1 MFQRGIRLYST
12 NSKPRG
18 YSVKEHVNKML
29 DTQSISTDRVLNMHE
44 FAIKTTV
51 AMTLAGFTGLYYHMD
66 KRFEHVDKRFE
77 QVDKRFDKIE
87 SDISEIKNI
96 LVAEFSKHK

>member
-1 MFQRGIRLYST
+1 MFQRGIRLCST

-29 DTQSISTDRVLNMHE
+29 DTQSISTERVLNMHE

-51 AMTLAGFTGLYYHMD
+51 AEVAF
-66 KRFEHVDKRFE
+66 R
-77 QVDKRFDKIE
+77 
-87 SDISEIKNI
+87 NI
-96 LVAEFSKHK
+96 